1 MTEIDLRYPI
11 GRFAAPETFDGAA
24 REAAQAA
31 LAAHPA
37 ELAVAVAGLAEA
49 QLDTPY
55 REGGWTVRQ
64 VVHHLADSHLN
75 AYARTR
81 LALTEQEPTIRV
93 YDEKLWAELADA
105 RSGPVAPSL
114 ALLAGLH
121 ERWVSCL
128 RAQEAPAFDRPLRHP
143 ERGLMTLGR
152 LVALYAWHGRHH
164 VAQVT
169 ALARRCGWS

>member
-1 MTEIDLRYPI
+1 MTEIDARYPI
-11 GRFAAPETFDGAA
+11 GRFAAPETFDHAA
-24 REAAQAA
+24 REAALGA
-31 LAAHPA
+31 LGTLPT
-37 ELAVAVAGLAEA
+37 EIAVAVAGLAEA

-93 YDEKLWAELADA
+93 YDERLWAELPDA

-121 ERWVSCL
+121 ERWVACL
-128 RAQEAPAFDRPLRHP
+128 RAQEPSAFERPLRHP

-164 VAQVT
+164 VAHVT
-169 ALARRCGWS
+169 TLARSLGWS